1 MNDRYTKIC
10 EMRMTVEPSPA
21 KSSNYD
27 LKVDGFFVART
38 FAGYPGETEFKHAQ
52 RMTACWNACIGMS
65 NYVLSV
71 GAKPFSELG
80 YRAERAVRLLE
91 EAATGNEIVRNSSG
105 VAEAIEL
112 LRGLGQ

>member
-1 MNDRYTKIC
+1 MNDKYTKIC

-27 LKVDGFFVART
+27 LKVDGFFVSRT

-52 RMTACWNACIGMS
+52 RIAACWNACIGMS
-65 NYVLSV
+65 NYVLTV

-80 YRAERAVRLLE
+80 HRAERAVRLLE
-91 EAATGNEIVRNSSG
+91 EAALVNESVRNSTG
-105 VAEAIEL
+105 VSEALEL
-112 LRGLGQ
+112 LKELGQ